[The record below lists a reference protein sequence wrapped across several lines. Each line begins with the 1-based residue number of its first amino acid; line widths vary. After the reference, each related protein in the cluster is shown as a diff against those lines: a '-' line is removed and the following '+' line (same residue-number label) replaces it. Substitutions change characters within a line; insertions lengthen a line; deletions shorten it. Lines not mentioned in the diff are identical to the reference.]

1 MLMNPWGAAAL
12 ALVLSATAAVA
23 ELPVI
28 VLVSPMIPAVR
39 LASPPAPPAPPTTPL
54 PPAPPVT
61 VLPADEPSPSPASLA
76 AEPAVYGIHI
86 GNEPGQF
93 ALIHIIIQ
101 IAAIIG
107 GQRELAIGK
116 GAGTAPAGHDIGPTV
131 SGRCRSIPV

>member
-1 MLMNPWGAAAL
+1 MTDAGRNEGQIRCGGLPFQ
-12 ALVLSATAAVA
+12 LVNLI
-23 ELPVI
+23 P
-28 VLVSPMIPAVR
+28 VLVAVH
-39 LASPPAPPAPPTTPL
+39 LAP
-54 PPAPPVT
+54 
-61 VLPADEPSPSPASLA
+61 LA